1 MSNKVFIGVGHG
13 GSDPGAVAN
22 NLKEKDITLQIAL
35 ETKRIL
41 VNHNVNVLMSREKD
55 QNDTVEMEVAKENA
69 FNSDLAVD
77 IHINAGGGDGAE
89 VFHHSLGG
97 RSKVLATNI
106 NNQIIKIGQN
116 SRGIKTRISEKTGK
130 DYYMFIRETKGSAVI
145 VECAFID
152 NLNDIKIVDEAHE
165 QKVFGKAI
173 AMGILETLN
182 IKYNEGANTP
192 IESTDSNCIYRV
204 ISGSYKDKQN
214 AENQVK
220 RLKELGVDS
229 FIEKQLI

>member
-1 MSNKVFIGVGHG
+1 MYKVFIGVGHG

-22 NLKEKDITLQIAL
+22 NLKEKDLTLQIAL

-41 VNHNVNVLMSREKD
+41 LENNINVFMSREKD
-55 QNDTVEMEVAKENA
+55 EDDTIESEVKKENA
-69 FNSDLAVD
+69 FNSDIAVD

-89 VFHHSLGG
+89 IYHHSLGG
-97 RSKVLATNI
+97 RSKILATNI

-152 NLNDIKIVDEAHE
+152 NSNDIKIIDELSE
-165 QKVFGKAI
+165 QKLFGKAI
-173 AMGILETLN
+173 AFGILDTLN
-182 IKYNEGANTP
+182 IKYNWN
-192 IESTDSNCIYRV
+192 NNYKV
-204 ISGSYKDKQN
+204 ICGSFKDKEN
-214 AENQVK
+214 AENQVLM
-220 RLKELGVDS
+220 LKKLGIAS
-229 FIEKQLI
+229 FIEINN

>member
-116 SRGIKTRISEKTGK
+116 SRGIKTRMSEKTGK

-152 NLNDIKIVDEAHE
+152 NLNDIKIVDEPHE
-165 QKVFGKAI
+165 QKVFGK
-173 AMGILETLN
+173 
-182 IKYNEGANTP
+182 
-192 IESTDSNCIYRV
+192 
-204 ISGSYKDKQN
+204 
-214 AENQVK
+214 
-220 RLKELGVDS
+220 
-229 FIEKQLI
+229 QLLWVFWKH

>member
-1 MSNKVFIGVGHG
+1 MYKVFIGVGHG
-13 GSDPGAVAN
+13 GSDPGAVVN
-22 NLKEKDITLQIAL
+22 NLKEKDLTLQIAL

-41 VNHNVNVLMSREKD
+41 LENNINVLMSREKD
-55 QNDTVEMEVAKENA
+55 EDDTIQSEVKKENA
-69 FNSDLAVD
+69 FNSDIAVD

-89 VFHHSLGG
+89 VYHHSLGG

-152 NLNDIKIVDEAHE
+152 NSNDIKIIDELNE
-165 QKVFGKAI
+165 QKLFGKAI
-173 AMGILETLN
+173 AFGILNTLN
-182 IKYNEGANTP
+182 IKYNWN
-192 IESTDSNCIYRV
+192 NNYKV
-204 ISGSYKDKQN
+204 ICGSFKDKEN
-214 AENQVK
+214 AENQVLM
-220 RLKELGVDS
+220 LKKLGIAS
-229 FIEKQLI
+229 FIEINN

>member
-1 MSNKVFIGVGHG
+1 MYKVFIGVGHG

-22 NLKEKDITLQIAL
+22 NLKEKDLTLQIAL

-41 VNHNVNVLMSREKD
+41 LENNINVLMSREKD
-55 QNDTVEMEVAKENA
+55 EDDTIESEVKKENA
-69 FNSDLAVD
+69 FNSDIAVD

-89 VFHHSLGG
+89 VYHHSLGG
-97 RSKVLATNI
+97 RSKILATNI

-152 NLNDIKIVDEAHE
+152 NSNDIKIIDELGE
-165 QKVFGKAI
+165 QKLFGKAI
-173 AMGILETLN
+173 AFGILDTLN
-182 IKYNEGANTP
+182 IKYN
-192 IESTDSNCIYRV
+192 
-204 ISGSYKDKQN
+204 
-214 AENQVK
+214 
-220 RLKELGVDS
+220 
-229 FIEKQLI
+229 